1 MPKLAERAAPEAGTA
16 YDTDFHRWTR
26 EQARALA
33 TRNLAHLDI
42 ANLLD
47 EVESVGRSQRT
58 ALESHLCVLL
68 VHLLK
73 FRVQPQRATPS
84 WRHTLK
90 AQRAAIARLIA
101 RNPSLR
107 AYPAAILDETYRDAV
122 RDAAGETRL
131 DPRLVPPASPFTLDQ
146 ILDPGFEP

>member
-1 MPKLAERAAPEAGTA
+1 MPEIAERMPDTGTA
-16 YDTDFHRWTR
+16 YRVDFYRWTR

-33 TRNLAHLDI
+33 ARDHAHLDVV
-42 ANLLD
+42 NLLD

-73 FRVQPQRATPS
+73 FQAQPQRATPS

-90 AQRAAIARLIA
+90 AQRTAIARLIA
-101 RNPSLR
+101 RSPSLR
-107 AYPAAILDETYRDAV
+107 AYPAAIVEETYRDAV
-122 RDAAGETRL
+122 RDAAEETRL
-131 DPRLVPPASPFTLDQ
+131 DPRLFPPALSFTLDQ

>member
-1 MPKLAERAAPEAGTA
+1 MPKLVERAPDSGAASI
-16 YDTDFHRWTR
+16 TDFHRWTR
-26 EQARALA
+26 EQADALA
-33 TRNLAHLDI
+33 SRDHARLDVVNLI
-42 ANLLD
+42 D

-73 FRVQPQRATPS
+73 FRMQPQRATPS

-90 AQRAAIARLIA
+90 AQRTAIARLIA

-107 AYPAAILDETYRDAV
+107 AYPAAILDATYRDAV
-122 RDAAGETRL
+122 RDAAGEIGI
-131 DPRLVPPASPFTLDQ
+131 DPRLFPQAVPFTLD
-146 ILDPGFEP
+146 PEFEP

>member
-1 MPKLAERAAPEAGTA
+1 MPKLAERAPEAGA

-33 TRNLAHLDI
+33 TGDHPHLDI

-107 AYPAAILDETYRDAV
+107 AYPAMILEEAYRDAAV
-122 RDAAGETRL
+122 ETRL
-131 DPRLVPPASPFTLDQ
+131 DLRLFPPVLPFTLDQ
-146 ILDPGFEP
+146 ILDPDFEP